1 MKNFGEWIIE
11 VLEWF
16 TGAIRS
22 FPSRYYTDYTDYK
35 EAQNDTDPTDTER
48 DTENIKTGGV

>member
-16 TGAIRS
+16 TQSIRS
-22 FPSRYYTDYTDYK
+22 FPSRYYTDYHNFN
-35 EAQNDTDPTDTER
+35 EENDDTETTNKSG
-48 DTENIKTGGV
+48 DKETINPGGI